1 MMKKRLLAAALA
13 GTMVLSMA
21 GCSGSSSGTAQTQ
34 APATS
39 AQSTEAKKEESK
51 AEEGKK
57 EEAKAEQPAAGSWT
71 PDHDITIRVP
81 NAAGGTMD
89 TLSRIV
95 GQGLQEKYGK
105 TVMVNNITGANGA
118 IAAADLLSK
127 DADPCEMMTAGIS
140 LFTLAPL
147 FNKDIKVNLDD
158 FTFISALVSE
168 DFMLFTAPGNSGI
181 STWEELVE
189 YSKSNRILFGSN
201 TPGGTTHMLGTALFG
216 AAGIDA
222 EAVTSDGSAKDLLA
236 LSGGN
241 VTCAIAGT
249 SVAEQYVEEGTIV
262 PLVVFSKD
270 EFKGYDGFTVPT
282 AQSLGYDIVFRS
294 CNFLMTRAGVDQAAV
309 DDIYQSIVE
318 YYGTDEYKELAANA
332 NAETD
337 DSDGAAVRKTIED
350 AAAMCQ
356 EIYDTYYAK

>member
-1 MMKKRLLAAALA
+1 MKKRLLAAALM
-13 GTMVLSMA
+13 GTMVISMM
-21 GCSGSSSGTAQTQ
+21 GCSGGGSGATTAATQ
-34 APATS
+34 AETKAETKS
-39 AQSTEAKKEESK
+39 ETKAEEAKKDDTKTEDTT
-51 AEEGKK
+51 
-57 EEAKAEQPAAGSWT
+57 AAQAAAWT

-127 DADPCEMMTAGIS
+127 NADPCEMMTAGIS

-147 FNKDIKVNLDD
+147 FNKDVQVNLDD
-158 FTFISALVSE
+158 FKIISALVSE

-181 STWEELVE
+181 STWDELVE
-189 YSKSNRILFGSN
+189 YAKSNRILFGSN

-216 AAGIDA
+216 AAGIEA

-241 VTCAIAGT
+241 VTCAIAAT
-249 SVAEQYVEEGTIV
+249 SVAKQYVEEGTIV

-270 EFKGYDGFTVPT
+270 EFKGFDGFTVPT
-282 AQSLGYDIVFRS
+282 ATSLGYDIVFRS
-294 CNFLMTRAGVDQAAV
+294 CNFLMTRADVDQAIV
-309 DDIYQSIVE
+309 DDIYNSIIE

-337 DSDGAAVRKTIED
+337 DSDGATVRKTIED
-350 AAAMCQ
+350 AAATCQ